1 MVFDEL
7 LNLLLPTN
15 CAICK
20 RIGAPVCPN
29 CTELFPA
36 APRSTWR
43 GDLKGLAVC
52 DYGEQSIKL
61 IRAFKE
67 FGQTSV
73 GKFMAPPMA
82 ALLDGQ
88 TGHLVAVP
96 SSRVNQIKRGYS
108 PALLLARRVANSAGI
123 PVIDALR
130 FSRAVVD
137 QSGLGVEARRENLEG
152 TMTAGPGV
160 KGKRVILVDDVVT
173 TGATLL
179 EAARAVAS
187 AGGEVVG
194 FLTFSETLLKIDHE
208 YLKTRTKNSKWV

>member
-1 MVFDEL
+1 MFDEL

-20 RIGAPVCPN
+20 RTGAPVCPN
-29 CTELFPA
+29 CAELFPA
-36 APRSTWR
+36 SPRSTWR
-43 GDLKGLAVC
+43 GDLRGLAVC
-52 DYGEQSIKL
+52 DYSDQSVQL

-73 GKFMAPPMA
+73 GKFMAPQMA
-82 ALLDGQ
+82 ALLVGQ
-88 TGHLVAVP
+88 IAHLVSIP

-108 PALLLARRVANSAGI
+108 PALVLAQRVATSAGM
-123 PVIDALR
+123 PVMNALR

-137 QSGLGVEARRENLEG
+137 QAGLGIDARRQNLEG
-152 TMTAGPGV
+152 SMVAKPGV
-160 KGKRVILVDDVVT
+160 HGKRVILVDDVVT

-187 AGGEVVG
+187 AGGVVVG
-194 FLTFSETLLKIDHE
+194 FLTFAETLLKIDHE
-208 YLKTRTKNSKWV
+208 YLKTRTKN